1 MTSELLPEELLWA
14 DGGHASDVVLTA
26 LADGEDAI
34 VPEVA
39 RRHVGNCVH
48 CTHALGRVALL
59 SVHASEEL
67 EQSREAMDEVLFRRA
82 RHVVTEM
89 QRTRL
94 AVAAL
99 RCHDYATLGAQL
111 DASHRS
117 TAIDYEVS
125 CEELD
130 VITDAARANDGVF
143 GARLTGA
150 GFGGCAIALLRPG
163 CSTAVAA
170 GVAATFAARFGAK
183 PAFDLLR
190 VGNGPGEVA

>member
-67 EQSREAMDEVLFRRA
+67 EHVRAIAPELVRPERAAQRR
-82 RHVVTEM
+82 
-89 QRTRL
+89 
-94 AVAAL
+94 
-99 RCHDYATLGAQL
+99 LGAL
-111 DASHRS
+111 DRDYLRS
-117 TAIDYEVS
+117 WSKA
-125 CEELD
+125 
-130 VITDAARANDGVF
+130 
-143 GARLTGA
+143 
-150 GFGGCAIALLRPG
+150 
-163 CSTAVAA
+163 
-170 GVAATFAARFGAK
+170 
-183 PAFDLLR
+183 
-190 VGNGPGEVA
+190 

>member
-67 EQSREAMDEVLFRRA
+67 EHVRAIAPELVRPERAKPEVVMPVEAPRWRLPWVALAAALVLAALGSVPTLASAPSEVASGSRVFVQNLPLAL
-82 RHVVTEM
+82 RHVTV
-89 QRTRL
+89 
-94 AVAAL
+94 AVRAAGDAGDALLVVNLGSALLFAVMSALVARKVL
-99 RCHDYATLGAQL
+99 RSGAQ
-111 DASHRS
+111 
-117 TAIDYEVS
+117 
-125 CEELD
+125 
-130 VITDAARANDGVF
+130 
-143 GARLTGA
+143 GAR
-150 GFGGCAIALLRPG
+150 
-163 CSTAVAA
+163 S
-170 GVAATFAARFGAK
+170 
-183 PAFDLLR
+183 
-190 VGNGPGEVA
+190 